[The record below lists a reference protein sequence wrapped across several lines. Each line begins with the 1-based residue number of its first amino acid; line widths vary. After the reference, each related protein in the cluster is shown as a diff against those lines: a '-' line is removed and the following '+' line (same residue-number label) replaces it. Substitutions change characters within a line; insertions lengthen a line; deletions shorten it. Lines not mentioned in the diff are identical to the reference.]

1 MNYFNKCAKVLNKN
15 KTDLLVAILLMR
27 PKTIQLCLEI
37 ANEVERVQS
46 KDKKEVKEMVKIIV
60 VERLD

>member
-1 MNYFNKCAKVLNKN
+1 
-15 KTDLLVAILLMR
+15 MR